1 MVVGGEQGGWSQ
13 GSVGRVKGGP
23 ACLGRHWGLP
33 PCGLLGIAFE
43 EDATSGP
50 VQRHWLS
57 ALPIPGVREGQ
68 NHCLIFQVGRELE
81 RRGAEGKDSAG
92 WQPRLQLDKLT

>member
-1 MVVGGEQGGWSQ
+1 MVGGGEQGGWSQ
-13 GSVGRVKGGP
+13 GNVGRVKGGP

-33 PCGLLGIAFE
+33 PCGLLGIAFGD
-43 EDATSGP
+43 DATSGP

-68 NHCLIFQVGRELE
+68 NHLSCFPSGKGAGAQRSRGE
-81 RRGAEGKDSAG
+81 RLSWVAAEA
-92 WQPRLQLDKLT
+92 PA